1 MNEKI
6 VADCKEIVKDF
17 EGKIDEEKKVNVK
30 LTEKVSTLSKG
41 KTLHLPLLWISFTT
55 INSNSL
61 FSYFESF
68 IW

>member
-1 MNEKI
+1 MNDKI
-6 VADCKEIVKDF
+6 VADCKEIIKDL
-17 EGKIDEEKKVNVK
+17 EEKIDEEKKVNAK

-41 KTLHLPLLWISFTT
+41 KTLHHLSYDLFTT
-55 INSNSL
+55 FDNNSS